1 MSGLYERAVA
11 GAEETQSRRTE
22 RLDRPPKGPTRQV
35 DAGRTD
41 CKMDSGH
48 CSRREDA
55 VTLDVVATLLSP
67 LRADQLNNEDD
78 DDDEENNNNYYK

>member
-1 MSGLYERAVA
+1 
-11 GAEETQSRRTE
+11 
-22 RLDRPPKGPTRQV
+22 
-35 DAGRTD
+35 
-41 CKMDSGH
+41 MDSGH

-67 LRADQLNNEDD
+67 LRADQLNNDGD